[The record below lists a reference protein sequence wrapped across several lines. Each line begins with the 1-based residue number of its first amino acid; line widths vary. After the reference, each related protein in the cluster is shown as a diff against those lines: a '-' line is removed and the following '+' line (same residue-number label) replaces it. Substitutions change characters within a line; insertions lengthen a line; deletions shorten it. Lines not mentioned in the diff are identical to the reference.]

1 MKNVDML
8 IKLFILV
15 PLWYGLLWLVLDKIE
30 ATTTMWIMY
39 WSMVPI
45 VVLCAI
51 VTAIAESI
59 AERSEK

>member
-8 IKLFILV
+8 IKLFILL